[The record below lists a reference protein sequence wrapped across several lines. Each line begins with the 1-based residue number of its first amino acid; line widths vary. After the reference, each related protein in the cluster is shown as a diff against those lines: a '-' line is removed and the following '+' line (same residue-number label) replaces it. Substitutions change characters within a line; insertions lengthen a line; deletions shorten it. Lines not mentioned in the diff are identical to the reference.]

1 MFSIASGFLFQKQ
14 NTGIQKLDPRI
25 KLFITIVLFT
35 IALITSNVFNMVI
48 VILTILSISIIGKVI
63 RRMIRPLLFSCLFA
77 TIIFS
82 INFFSAYF
90 FNNPITFEQSV
101 VFAIRF
107 IAVIGSSSL
116 FFLSTSPD
124 ELEHVMRWFKFPRDI
139 IFAFVTAIRFV
150 PVLMLDTIMIMDAQK
165 SRGLELEQGNV
176 IKRVKN
182 FVPILIPL
190 IVNAIIRSGELA
202 EAMES
207 RAYGTVK
214 KPTCLHYM
222 KLKKLDYSVFIF
234 SNIFFIFFVYY
245 FVLNPPFSLLQ
256 VNI

>member
-1 MFSIASGFLFQKQ
+1 MDTEFLDNMFSIASGFLFQKQ

-25 KLFITIVLFT
+25 KLFITIVLFI
-35 IALITSNVFNMVI
+35 IALVTSNVFNMLI

-90 FNNPITFEQSV
+90 FNNPITFEQSL

-150 PVLMLDTIMIMDAQK
+150 PVL
-165 SRGLELEQGNV
+165 
-176 IKRVKN
+176 
-182 FVPILIPL
+182 ILILLSSVP
-190 IVNAIIRSGELA
+190 VDKTCWT
-202 EAMES
+202 
-207 RAYGTVK
+207 RAADNTK
-214 KPTCLHYM
+214 
-222 KLKKLDYSVFIF
+222 SV
-234 SNIFFIFFVYY
+234 
-245 FVLNPPFSLLQ
+245 
-256 VNI
+256 